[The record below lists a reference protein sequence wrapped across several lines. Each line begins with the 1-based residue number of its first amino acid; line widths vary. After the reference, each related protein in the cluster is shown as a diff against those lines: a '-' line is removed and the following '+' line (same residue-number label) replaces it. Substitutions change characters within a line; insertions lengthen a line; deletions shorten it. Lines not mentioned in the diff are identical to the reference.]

1 MQDEGAV
8 KEGSVGE
15 HPGSPGDDQRVRS
28 RGFRARRK
36 PVVLSHVARPS
47 HRHPFAIRRDIAALF
62 KLFDADENTRSAIL
76 IDLYFNTL
84 AYATKSGFNT
94 EKSST
99 WLAIVKAVHEK
110 ATGELQ
116 TIGNSFEF
124 FKLLMLQSSVH
135 RPPYSLGIFTYAEMK
150 DLTEYMLSTYF
161 RHYKLYQYAFTKL
174 VRMDVKL
181 ASPVLETAPT
191 PFELLGVAF
200 PDSEW
205 AEKQAEIKAKIE
217 EERRKAEVEA
227 AAKEEAEREA
237 RIKAEY
243 DAAIPEEVSTRVSE
257 ALAQSMK
264 EMKEQLEAR
273 FKEQEEALLAKIAEL
288 EAK

>member
-1 MQDEGAV
+1 M
-8 KEGSVGE
+8 
-15 HPGSPGDDQRVRS
+15 
-28 RGFRARRK
+28 
-36 PVVLSHVARPS
+36 
-47 HRHPFAIRRDIAALF
+47 F

-205 AEKQAEIKAKIE
+205 AEKQAEIKA
-217 EERRKAEVEA
+217 
-227 AAKEEAEREA
+227 
-237 RIKAEY
+237 
-243 DAAIPEEVSTRVSE
+243 
-257 ALAQSMK
+257 
-264 EMKEQLEAR
+264 
-273 FKEQEEALLAKIAEL
+273 
-288 EAK
+288 

>member
-1 MQDEGAV
+1 M
-8 KEGSVGE
+8 
-15 HPGSPGDDQRVRS
+15 
-28 RGFRARRK
+28 
-36 PVVLSHVARPS
+36 
-47 HRHPFAIRRDIAALF
+47 F

-217 EERRKAEVEA
+217 EERRKAEEEA
-227 AAKEEAEREA
+227 AKGIGPTQRRSSFYYGA
-237 RIKAEY
+237 RIEHRM
-243 DAAIPEEVSTRVSE
+243 STATSASGSVSE
-257 ALAQSMK
+257 TTTEGWSDKVRLCRSPHMGRAARHAAFSLAVPVSAVVSPCSLSVHLLGGFLVRLAASCVSHGDGPAHCATWRKPGRGTTPMP
-264 EMKEQLEAR
+264 L
-273 FKEQEEALLAKIAEL
+273 QEKR
-288 EAK
+288 